1 MTKKRTRRRTK
12 RKRGSV
18 VPVLIVFIM
27 GILCLV
33 SVRLFTTSFEQP
45 KATTVEDPTK
55 LAHTKF
61 IKQIAPTAQEMQ
73 TTYHVLPSITI
84 AQAILESDWGTSG
97 LASRYYNLFGV
108 KANDNNSVTLSTQE
122 FVGGSYQTVKAQFQV
137 YSSWRES
144 IIDHDRLLAEG
155 TKWNANQYADVI
167 AATNYIDGAKAL
179 QQDGYA
185 TDPAYTQKLIS
196 IIQKYHLYQY
206 D

>member
-1 MTKKRTRRRTK
+1 MTKKRTKRRTK
-12 RKRGSV
+12 RKRGSA
-18 VPVLIVFIM
+18 VPILIVFVM
-27 GILCLV
+27 GLLCLA
-33 SVRLFTTSFEQP
+33 SVRLFTTSWEQP
-45 KATTVEDPTK
+45 KATAVEDSTK
-55 LAHTKF
+55 IAHTKF
-61 IKQIAPTAQEMQ
+61 IKQIVPTAQDMQ
-73 TTYHVLPSITI
+73 VTYHILPSITI

-108 KANDNNSVTLSTQE
+108 KANDSNSVTLSTQE
-122 FVGGSYQTVKAQFQV
+122 FIDGNYQTVKAQFQV

-144 IIDHDRLLAEG
+144 IIAHDRLLAEG

-167 AATNYIDGAKAL
+167 AATNYIEGAKAL

-196 IIQKYHLYQY
+196 IIQKYQLYQY